1 MPSALDRIAA
11 EREAI
16 RAARNRPQAAGAPA
30 PARAGG
36 NSQVNQSGRYNRDP
50 GSELARL
57 LDLLE
62 EGRRQSQAG
71 IQNINLGVNQEDVAL
86 MQQMQQAALAP
97 GLARISSAAGA
108 RGITGSSI
116 EGVERGQFAAQTAL
130 QGQQFLQDQSF
141 RRAGFELSKNQSLF
155 NSLISSVMPQLGV
168 TGGLAGEARQK
179 SNQPSLLGRL
189 ARGAVGAGIGMLTG
203 GPAGAA
209 VGGATGSASAAP
221 DYSNPSYGWGAGAN
235 PWDFQDYGYWG
246 TP

>member
-16 RAARNRPQAAGAPA
+16 RAARNRPQAAGA
-30 PARAGG
+30 AGG

-189 ARGAVGAGIGMLTG
+189 ARGAVGAGIGLLTG

-209 VGGATGSASAAP
+209 VGAAGSASAAP